1 MGAGSRGAHLAVFL
15 NRPELR
21 FSEVLVP
28 WIAIVGALGFLM
40 AWLVVAIIEQTGLS
54 RYVWHLP
61 LFFVGLVVLFSS
73 LIGMVY
79 FP

>member
-61 LFFVGLVVLFSS
+61 IFSVGLVVLFSS
-73 LIGMVY
+73 LIGMVC